1 MAKRSLIQ
9 DIIEYCI
16 VSARL
21 GELVLEQEN
30 KDQFK
35 TRLQLHVLIDS
46 SFGSTKSSFFRTV
59 EQMGLGIRLTDYS
72 MPALVGTIK
81 KSGEVVEGFVIKA
94 SGQTL
99 IIDEFQKFGKRE
111 KEALLSLM
119 EDLFYRRTLGFKVAV
134 PVSRQGDF
142 YKIVA
147 EENWLEVHVKES
159 FMIGAMYFRKKSMED
174 LALLNRA
181 FPIVLDPT
189 PEDLFSVF
197 TKGSEFRISKSVK
210 KIRDKL
216 SGESVFL
223 PYQVAKYLQSH
234 YKKVISKFNVE
245 SGFILRGL
253 MDITRIA
260 GINALMNG
268 DTEITDEHVDRAM
281 KYATMQMLG
290 YSLSALSPSA
300 VKVYTA
306 ILESDGMINQE
317 ELVNITGF
325 TRQYI
330 IRLTKELREKGLIE
344 IQHIGREVYYFCQ
357 DEGYRGGEEP

>member
-21 GELVLEQEN
+21 GELIIEQKN
-30 KDQFK
+30 RDQFK
-35 TRLQLHVLIDS
+35 TRLQLNVLIDS

-81 KSGEVVEGFVIKA
+81 KNGEVVEGFVIRA

-119 EDLFYRRTLGFKVAV
+119 EDLFYRRTLGFRVSV
-134 PVSRQGDF
+134 PISRQGDF

-147 EENWLEVHVKES
+147 EENWLEIKVRES
-159 FMIGAMYFRKKSMED
+159 FMIGAMYFRKRSMED
-174 LALLNRA
+174 LALLSRA
-181 FPIVLDPT
+181 FPIVLNPT

-197 TKGSEFRISKSVK
+197 TKGSEFRISKSIG

-223 PYQVAKYLQSH
+223 PHQVGRYLQNH
-234 YKKVISKFNVE
+234 YRKVIERFNVE

-260 GINALMNG
+260 GILTLMDGNS
-268 DTEITDEHVDRAM
+268 EISDEHIDKAL

-290 YSLSALSPSA
+290 YSLSALSPGA

-330 IRLTKELREKGLIE
+330 IRLTKELREKGLVE
-344 IQHIGREVYYFCQ
+344 MQHVGREVYYFCP
-357 DEGYRGGEEP
+357 DEGYGRGEEP